1 MKDDSGTSLVN
12 CIQRPISLDAAER
25 AAFSLVVDSQL
36 DLQHWRL
43 DASCRRVAV
52 RPDLDGS
59 GF

>member
-1 MKDDSGTSLVN
+1 
-12 CIQRPISLDAAER
+12 LDAAER